1 MLFSDRL
8 KKIRIEKKLT
18 QEDIALKLHVS
29 RQTVS
34 KWEQGINEPRLE
46 TLKELAVILDV
57 ELLELISDETI
68 KPSTIDKYMS
78 RNRILYLLNI
88 FVVMITILIGL
99 ILFRA
104 MDDVIP
110 AHYDFLGN
118 ITRYGNKIEFLI
130 IPGITL
136 IFLSF
141 SIYFYYVLSKI
152 QEYRKSAF
160 GYQIWMLILQIVV
173 LFFTIWLGFKY
184 TSNIENYSLPI
195 ITGFSL
201 ALMFSAMVFSHP
213 RINERKNTVLGVRT
227 KFTLTND
234 IAWKKINTVGSIS
247 GSIITLIAYLITLI
261 TFKDWNL
268 YLFGFV
274 ILSIIPTLIY
284 HELLR
289 KNKSS
294 NN

>member
-1 MLFSDRL
+1 MNLSEKI
-8 KKIRIEKKLT
+8 KKLRINRNLT

-34 KWEQGINEPRLE
+34 KWEQGINEPSLE

-99 ILFRA
+99 ILFRG

-130 IPGITL
+130 IPGITF

-141 SIYFYYVLSKI
+141 SIYFHFVLSKK
-152 QEYRKSAF
+152 QEYKKIVFS
-160 GYQIWMLILQIVV
+160 YQIWMLVLQITI
-173 LFFTIWLGFKY
+173 LFFTIWLGLKY
-184 TSNIENYSLPI
+184 TSNIENYIFSI
-195 ITGFSL
+195 ITGSSL
-201 ALMFSAMVFSHP
+201 ALVFSVMVFSHP

-227 KFTLTND
+227 NFTLTND
-234 IAWKKINTVGSIS
+234 VAWKKVNTVGSIS
-247 GSIITLIAYLITLI
+247 GSTITLLAYLITLI
-261 TFKDWNL
+261 TFKNWNL

-289 KNKSS
+289 KNK
-294 NN
+294 

>member
-1 MLFSDRL
+1 MKLSEKI
-8 KKIRIEKKLT
+8 KKLRINRNLT

-34 KWEQGINEPRLE
+34 KWEQGVNEPSLE
-46 TLKELAVILDV
+46 TLKELAVIFDV
-57 ELLELISDETI
+57 KLLELISDETI
-68 KPSTIDKYMS
+68 KPSMIDKYMR

-99 ILFRA
+99 ILFRG

-130 IPGITL
+130 IPGITF

-141 SIYFYYVLSKI
+141 SIYFHFVLSKK
-152 QEYRKSAF
+152 QEYKKIVFS
-160 GYQIWMLILQIVV
+160 YQIWMLVLQITI
-173 LFFTIWLGFKY
+173 LFFTIWLGLKY
-184 TSNIENYSLPI
+184 TSNIENYIFSI
-195 ITGFSL
+195 ITGSSL
-201 ALMFSAMVFSHP
+201 ALVFSVMVFSHP

-227 KFTLTND
+227 NFTLTND
-234 IAWKKINTVGSIS
+234 VAWKKVNTVGSIS
-247 GSIITLIAYLITLI
+247 GSTITLLAYLITLI
-261 TFKDWNL
+261 TFKNWNL

-289 KNKSS
+289 KNK
-294 NN
+294 